1 MSVDELKDCHKYK
14 LVVEELQPLNRGS
27 NISGGCLV
35 WKLQLLAVRS
45 FYVLLGF
52 FDPRTRLLG

>member
-45 FYVLLGF
+45 FYVLLCLCGF
-52 FDPRTRLLG
+52 L